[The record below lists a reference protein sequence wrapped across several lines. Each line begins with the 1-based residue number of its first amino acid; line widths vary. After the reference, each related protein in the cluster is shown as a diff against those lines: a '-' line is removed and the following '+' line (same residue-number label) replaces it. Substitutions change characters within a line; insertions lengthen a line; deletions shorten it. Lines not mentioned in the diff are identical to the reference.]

1 MVRRSS
7 KKSKAEAVIIDLTRL
22 SKEGLLVLQ
31 RYADHG
37 QRLPTVSAKT
47 SYRDIWKHTRKF
59 NTARRTMR
67 ALASKIQSSSHQ
79 ATETYCSDVLDLPQ
93 DEFRSF
99 LATQSRLVDDL
110 LDDCDKMAQLCNE
123 FERESEGDL
132 AALQDE
138 VTKLKVATNAKER
151 RDLLLEMTR
160 AIPVIS
166 QVKGAKMEF
175 VLPSLTVL
183 NVFWVESDVFKE
195 LLDCLK
201 AIQHELSILEDKSD
215 PTFGRILYIFGV
227 AFSSGMQILA

>member
-7 KKSKAEAVIIDLTRL
+7 KKSKAEAVVIDLTRL
-22 SKEGLLVLQ
+22 SKEGVLVLQ
-31 RYADHG
+31 RYAEHG
-37 QRLPTVSAKT
+37 QRLPTVSTKT

-59 NTARRTMR
+59 NTARRAMR

-79 ATETYCSDVLDLPQ
+79 ATKMYCSDVLDLPQ

-99 LATQSRLVDDL
+99 IATQFRLMDDL
-110 LDDCDKMAQLCNE
+110 LDDCDKMVQFCKE

-151 RDLLLEMTR
+151 RDLLLEMSR

-166 QVKGAKMEF
+166 QVKD
-175 VLPSLTVL
+175 VL
-183 NVFWVESDVFKE
+183 KE

-201 AIQHELSILEDKSD
+201 AIQHELSILEDKSA
-215 PTFGRILYIFGV
+215 PAFGRILYIFGV
-227 AFSSGMQILA
+227 AFSPGMQLLA